1 MVALQQGRE
10 AVSASVPT
18 DEITERYRW
27 VALGVVLIGT
37 FMVILDTTI
46 VTVAL
51 DPIGKDIGS
60 PNGVEWI
67 ITAYLLAV
75 GVVQPATGW
84 LADRIGRKPVFIWSM
99 VLFSAGSLACAL
111 SPNLGFIVFF
121 RVIQGL
127 GGGAMIPV
135 GMAIIYEVFP
145 PERRGTAMGV
155 WGIAAMAAPAIGPG
169 LGGFLVTQFDWR
181 WLFLVNVPIGVV
193 GTVAGIRILRN
204 NGFRENRP
212 LDWTGTVIATV
223 GITALLLALSEGAS
237 WGWRSP
243 RTEGVLALGIVLL
256 AAFMWWSTTRTDH
269 PLIDL
274 SMFRISIYS
283 VTIAVICLLT
293 LSQYGRLVFIPL
305 ELESL
310 RHLTPLHTGLILTP
324 TAVGAAITMPIGGKL
339 ADRIGARVPV
349 TIGLVPVA
357 AATWYMSTLSPAS
370 SEGWLM
376 FWLFVSGVGFGL
388 AMMPNTVAGLNSL
401 PSKLIA
407 TGSAT
412 RQLCRQIFGSIAV
425 AGLTAVVASQLGGH
439 ITYDGTH
446 SLARAQAAYND
457 VFVWGFWALVATIVV
472 ALFLPGKERAL
483 ELQRART
490 VDGEEIAAEAAAAR
504 IPVALVESE
513 P

>member
-1 MVALQQGRE
+1 VSEGPGTVAAPAADPIG
-10 AVSASVPT
+10 
-18 DEITERYRW
+18 EITERYRW

-51 DPIGKDIGS
+51 DPIGRDIGS

-84 LADRIGRKPVFIWSM
+84 LADRIGRKPVFLWSM
-99 VLFSAGSLACAL
+99 VLFAGGSLACAL
-111 SPNLGFIVFF
+111 SPNLGFIVCF
-121 RVIQGL
+121 RVLQGL
-127 GGGAMIPV
+127 GGGAMMPV

-145 PERRGTAMGV
+145 PHRRGTAMGV

-169 LGGFLVTQFDWR
+169 LGGWLVTQFDWR

-193 GTVAGIRILRN
+193 GTVLGIRVLRN
-204 NGFRENRP
+204 NGFREERP

-223 GITALLLALSEGAS
+223 GVTALLLALSEGAS
-237 WGWRSP
+237 WGWATP
-243 RTEGVLALGIVLL
+243 RTEGVLAFGVLAL
-256 AAFMWWSTTRTDH
+256 AVFAWWSTTRTDH

-283 VTIAVICLLT
+283 ITIAVICLLT

-339 ADRIGARVPV
+339 ADRIGARIPV
-349 TIGLVPVA
+349 TLGLVPVA
-357 AATWYMSTLSPAS
+357 AATWYLGTLSPTS
-370 SEGWLM
+370 SEHWLM

-412 RQLCRQIFGSIAV
+412 RQLCRQIFGSVAV
-425 AGLTAVVASQLGGH
+425 AALTAIVASQLGGH
-439 ITYDGTH
+439 ITDNGTH
-446 SLARAQAAYND
+446 TLGEAQAAYND

-483 ELQRART
+483 ALQRAR
-490 VDGEEIAAEAAAAR
+490 AAESEAMASGSGAQP
-504 IPVALVESE
+504 PVAALVDAE